1 MNSRC
6 LIIIAA
12 LASAAALAPVTTHAR
27 TKKECA
33 AEWANMRAA
42 NQTGTMK
49 YRAFIKQCM
58 SGPAS
63 AATAPATAMTT
74 RERSC
79 ASEWNANRALGL
91 IPAGQTWPQYW
102 SECDKRKKAQGM

>member
-6 LIIIAA
+6 LIIIVA
-12 LASAAALAPVTTHAR
+12 LASAAALAPVTAHAR
-27 TKKECA
+27 TKQECR

-42 NQTGTMK
+42 NQPGTMK

-58 SGPAS
+58 SQPAS
-63 AATAPATAMTT
+63 AATAPATAIA

-79 ASEWNANRALGL
+79 ATEWEANKALGL

>member
-6 LIIIAA
+6 LIIIVA
-12 LASAAALAPVTTHAR
+12 LASAAALAPVTAHAR
-27 TKKECA
+27 TKQECRT
-33 AEWANMRAA
+33 EWANMAAA

-58 SGPAS
+58 AS
-63 AATAPATAMTT
+63 ASPTPATAGGIA

-79 ASEWNANRALGL
+79 ATEWESNKALGL

-102 SECDKRKKAQGM
+102 S